1 MAGRIL
7 IVDDVA
13 TNRIVLKVR
22 LSAAL
27 YDPVLAATGEDALR
41 LARST
46 HPDLMLLD
54 LQLPDI
60 GGLQV
65 LERLRADPA
74 TRDLPVIVHSSSHRP
89 DIRLAALRAGADDPI
104 RETFESALALG
115 ARVEIECLAA
125 MR

>member
-89 DIRLAALRAGADDPI
+89 DIRLAALRAGADDVLHKP
-104 RETFESALALG
+104 ADDQL
-115 ARVEIECLAA
+115 
-125 MR
+125 